1 MSKKKNLALKEQSLK
16 RDKKVNRIFGNILIT
31 KSVIT
36 FALVF
41 VLFFICY
48 MYKEKITKLTIISI
62 DSFLNVG
69 YIFMTISVLALIL
82 GVLMHLKTNIV
93 SPLIGYYIY
102 SIHDL
107 INFIMAVVYLVFFIL
122 SFLITPTTVSGNSM
136 NNTLYDNDMLLV
148 WHLNYKSQRDDV
160 VIVDITNDKY
170 PVYQEEQ
177 FYIKRIVAIEDD
189 HLHFEAEVSNPL
201 KGNFYVNDEL
211 VESSMNYTEF
221 LALCSIYTNFK
232 LVPYTYSMYDAYVP
246 SGYSVVLGD
255 NRNNSNDSRYI
266 GSISNNDILGK
277 AVFRYFSRKGK
288 IGIIKKDIK

>member
-48 MYKEKITKLTIISI
+48 VYKEKITKLTIISI

-69 YIFMTISVLALIL
+69 YIFMTISVLALII

-107 INFIMAVVYLVFFIL
+107 INFIMAVVYLVIFIL

-148 WHLNYKSQRDDV
+148 WHLNYKANRDDV

-211 VESSMNYTEF
+211 IESSMNYTEF
-221 LALCSIYTNFK
+221 LALCSIYNNFK

-277 AVFRYFSRKGK
+277 AVFRYFSRNGK